1 MTEIVL
7 SDVVKRFR
15 LPDREVT
22 ALDRV
27 SATLASGSFTALIG
41 PSGCGKSTLLRLIA
55 DVLPPTT
62 GEIRIG
68 NSDPAVARRSHAI
81 GFVFQDASLLPW
93 RDVLGN
99 VRLPIEVAGKA
110 AAARDPRALVTMVGL
125 AGFEGA
131 RPAQLSGGM
140 QQRVA
145 IARALALD
153 PKVLLMDE
161 PFGALDEITR
171 QRMNLELLRI
181 WKESGTTAVLV
192 THSISEAVF
201 MADTVLVLSA
211 NPGRIAH
218 RIHIDLPRPRR
229 LDMMRLPVFNA
240 VENAVRAAL
249 FDDGSGDG
257 TRDDTG
263 DGTRDDTGGG
273 NGTGAAA

>member
-1 MTEIVL
+1 MTEIILRNVA
-7 SDVVKRFR
+7 KRFL
-15 LPDREVT
+15 LPDREVS
-22 ALDRV
+22 ALEGIEL
-27 SATLASGSFTALIG
+27 TLPTGSFTALIG
-41 PSGCGKSTLLRLIA
+41 PSGCGKSTLLRLVA
-55 DVLPPTT
+55 DVLRPSE

-68 NSDPAVARRSHAI
+68 ANAPSVARRKHEI
-81 GFVFQDASLLPW
+81 GFMFQEASLLPW
-93 RDVLGN
+93 RNVLGN
-99 VRLPIEVAGKA
+99 VCLPIEVARVPA
-110 AAARDPRALVTMVGL
+110 TRDPKALVHMVGL
-125 AGFEGA
+125 AGFEEA

-181 WKESGTTAVLV
+181 WKSTGTTAVLV

-218 RIHIDLPRPRR
+218 RIEVDMPRPRR
-229 LDMMRLPVFNA
+229 LEMMRQPAFNA
-240 VENAVRAAL
+240 LENEVRAAL
-249 FDDGSGDG
+249 FDDSG
-257 TRDDTG
+257 
-263 DGTRDDTGGG
+263 
-273 NGTGAAA
+273 AVA